1 MKKHLW
7 AVSEVM
13 VPQKQV
19 FDFNQALM
27 DFGAMV
33 CVARNPKCL
42 VCPMSKDCRAFK
54 SGAMHTR
61 T

>member
-7 AVSEVM
+7 AVSAVM

-42 VCPMSKDCRAFK
+42 VCPMSKDCLAFK
-54 SGAMHTR
+54 NGAINGR
-61 T
+61 P